1 MTRLFGFAALSVALT
16 SVAAATL
23 GGCSSSSS
31 DANDQTNEDAGN
43 TSVDDAAP
51 ASIDADNGTPSTQYP
66 APHPAIAQVRT
77 FGGPIIA
84 APHVVPVFFPGDE
97 YEAQLETYLQQLAA
111 NESWASSTSEYGVG
125 AMTIGASL
133 VLADAPLAKISE
145 TDVDT
150 LMKQVGAGTASFQAG
165 HGPTAATD
173 SNTVYALFFPTSTII
188 EEAPG
193 YDSCQSFGG
202 YHADATVDVGD
213 GGAPIQFAYAMV
225 PRCPTFYQDEGLTGV
240 DEVTAGLSHEL
251 AEAFTDPFSEV
262 SAAYLAADDDHKVYG
277 VVLAASEL
285 GGMCSWEMPSV
296 AKPAAVDFQTS
307 RIWSNAAALAGHDPC
322 LPAPSEPYFATV
334 PDLPDQAPIP
344 EYESYGANGQ
354 IVAGGTTKGLR
365 LKVGETKT
373 IDLVLYCDGPTSGPW
388 TVEPQEIVAAGQ
400 KPALTLSL
408 DRQSG
413 VNGEKLHLTVTRN
426 TATRPGHGNS
436 ILIYSSI
443 GSPTAMSRLSLAMAY
458 VTQ

>member
-1 MTRLFGFAALSVALT
+1 MTRLFGFAALSLALT
-16 SVAAATL
+16 SAGALAL
-23 GGCSSSSS
+23 GACSSSSS
-31 DANDQTNEDAGN
+31 DASDPTNADAGD
-43 TSVDDAAP
+43 TSSDAGAP
-51 ASIDADNGTPSTQYP
+51 AVDADNGAPSTQYP
-66 APHPAIAQVRT
+66 APHPAIAQVQT
-77 FGGPIIA
+77 FGGAIIA

-111 NESWASSTSEYGVG
+111 SKPWTTSLSEYGVG
-125 AMTIGASL
+125 AVTVGASL

-202 YHADATVDVGD
+202 YHADATVNVGD
-213 GGAPIQFAYAMV
+213 GGAPVQFAYALV

-251 AEAFTDPFSEV
+251 AESFTDPFSEV
-262 SAAYLAADDDHKVYG
+262 SAAYLAADYDHKVYG
-277 VVLAASEL
+277 VVLAASEI
-285 GGMCSWEMPSV
+285 GDMCSWEMPSV
-296 AKPAAVDFQTS
+296 AKPAGVDFQTS

-334 PDLPDQAPIP
+334 PDLPDEAPIP

-373 IDLVLYCDGPTSGPW
+373 IDLALYSDGATSGPW

-408 DRQSG
+408 DRPSG

-426 TATRPGHGNS
+426 TATQPGRGNS

-443 GSPTAMSRLSLAMAY
+443 GTPTATSRLSLAMAY
-458 VTQ
+458 VTE